1 MERAAHDLEVLS
13 SSDPLAAGIQRYR
26 DLQLAA
32 PSASAD
38 ADSDRLLAQNRRV
51 EPAWDSVR
59 CALGVVRRCLRK
71 ALVSLREAQRLKLPA
86 TLDGP
91 PVDCRLL
98 RGALFTSV
106 RKNLDGVEVSIGK
119 GLGPVA
125 VGPRGV
131 ICR

>member
-1 MERAAHDLEVLS
+1 MYKRQVLA

-71 ALVSLREAQRLKLPA
+71 ALVSLREAQRVKLPA
-86 TLDGP
+86 SLDGP

-98 RGALFTSV
+98 RGALFFPP
-106 RKNLDGVEVSIGK
+106 SIEM
-119 GLGPVA
+119 
-125 VGPRGV
+125 
-131 ICR
+131 IE